1 MSDYQRVQDRD
12 DLENRISD
20 VLTDYLKDESMY
32 AGVYFL
38 RIDSNTLDV
47 DICDA
52 EKGEKNDLYAL
63 SDLFDNVDKEI
74 DYDRIYDI
82 ASKYVFIS

>member
-32 AGVYFL
+32 GGVYFL
-38 RIDSNTLDV
+38 RIDSGTLEV
-47 DICDA
+47 DICEA
-52 EKGEKNDLYAL
+52 EIGDKNDLYAL
-63 SDLFDNVDKEI
+63 SDFTGTGDKDI
-74 DYDRIYDI
+74 NYDRIYDV
-82 ASKYVFIS
+82 ASRYVFVQ